1 MIFIIS
7 IGLFLFG
14 AVLASFAIAQVWRI
28 RARQL
33 KHEIDSGEEVD
44 KDEWKKL
51 KSLAGVKQKDD
62 RSKCLYCSYT
72 LKWYDLIPV
81 FSWLGLGGKCRKCRK
96 PIGKL
101 EVTAEIAL
109 GALFVTSFLMWPLAN
124 LVSGEIAPLEIASF
138 ILWLVLLVILTILF
152 VYDMKWSLLPLNL
165 MLVFIGLAAIFW
177 GINTFSVVG
186 VSWELT
192 SNLLISMI
200 ILPGIYLLLNTIS
213 KGAWVGSGDWIIS
226 IGLIFMLPNLP
237 ILAAFVLFLS
247 NFLGTLFIVASSAIK
262 NKSLGRGVKMPFGPF
277 LIIATISIFFIY
289 PYIINFLSFKV

>member
-1 MIFIIS
+1 
-7 IGLFLFG
+7 
-14 AVLASFAIAQVWRI
+14 
-28 RARQL
+28 
-33 KHEIDSGEEVD
+33 
-44 KDEWKKL
+44 
-51 KSLAGVKQKDD
+51 
-62 RSKCLYCSYT
+62 
-72 LKWYDLIPV
+72 
-81 FSWLGLGGKCRKCRK
+81 
-96 PIGKL
+96 
-101 EVTAEIAL
+101 
-109 GALFVTSFLMWPLAN
+109 
-124 LVSGEIAPLEIASF
+124 
-138 ILWLVLLVILTILF
+138 
-152 VYDMKWSLLPLNL
+152 